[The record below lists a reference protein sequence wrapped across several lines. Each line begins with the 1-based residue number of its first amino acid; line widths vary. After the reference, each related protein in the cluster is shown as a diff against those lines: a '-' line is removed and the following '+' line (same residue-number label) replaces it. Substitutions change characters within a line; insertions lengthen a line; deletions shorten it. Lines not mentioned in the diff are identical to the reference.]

1 MLRFLIFSFFI
12 FSSVLLSQ
20 EEIQY
25 DFPKIKSNINL
36 QLRIPLD
43 EVGKMVNSS
52 VKDLLFEDN
61 SFEDNQ
67 KDQFKIKVWK
77 TRPIRFVGGAN
88 ENILIEV
95 PLKIWAEKGLGTM
108 GIYSYQQTT
117 FETVMY
123 FNTRILFNKNWT
135 LQTNTI
141 TNGFKWIVKPVL
153 DFGSVKIPITNLV
166 EKSLKEEQE
175 KFCKTID
182 REMKTQLD
190 FRKTLLD
197 VWNQFSEPINI
208 SEAYSTWLK
217 ITPIQITKTPLKFYR
232 DEIQATFGIEVF
244 SETFSGKKPDS
255 SNLLDKMIDFR
266 EDQSIAS
273 QFRLQTTSNFSFE
286 EATRIAEENF
296 LNKEFDF
303 KEGKS
308 KIKINAIKVFGEN
321 ERVFLEVQTE
331 GYLNGVSTISGIPI
345 YDEIKRK
352 IVLKNSKYHLK
363 SKNLLYKT
371 ASVLFQKKIVKI
383 IEEEYGI
390 PTQEIE
396 DFAKKNVE
404 EAFNKKYNSKIKT
417 TGRVF
422 TLKPNSVVVNPY
434 FLTSIIDM
442 HAELK
447 LSLDLAK

>member
-135 LQTNTI
+135 VQTNTI

-153 DFGSVKIPITNLV
+153 DFLH
-166 EKSLKEEQE
+166 
-175 KFCKTID
+175 FHC
-182 REMKTQLD
+182 
-190 FRKTLLD
+190 FR
-197 VWNQFSEPINI
+197 
-208 SEAYSTWLK
+208 
-217 ITPIQITKTPLKFYR
+217 
-232 DEIQATFGIEVF
+232 
-244 SETFSGKKPDS
+244 
-255 SNLLDKMIDFR
+255 
-266 EDQSIAS
+266 
-273 QFRLQTTSNFSFE
+273 
-286 EATRIAEENF
+286 
-296 LNKEFDF
+296 
-303 KEGKS
+303 
-308 KIKINAIKVFGEN
+308 
-321 ERVFLEVQTE
+321 
-331 GYLNGVSTISGIPI
+331 
-345 YDEIKRK
+345 
-352 IVLKNSKYHLK
+352 
-363 SKNLLYKT
+363 
-371 ASVLFQKKIVKI
+371 
-383 IEEEYGI
+383 
-390 PTQEIE
+390 
-396 DFAKKNVE
+396 
-404 EAFNKKYNSKIKT
+404 
-417 TGRVF
+417 
-422 TLKPNSVVVNPY
+422 
-434 FLTSIIDM
+434 
-442 HAELK
+442 
-447 LSLDLAK
+447 